1 MRCDLFQLEKSK
13 HQTVM
18 ENMLIEEETVLSVKV
33 CSKSQFYY
41 ISSISVCSG
50 RSRKSSKKLAKVMCK
65 SQSSCNL
72 NRLNDAFVHSMILT
86 FTNKNVNLG
95 FKNVKP

>member
-1 MRCDLFQLEKSK
+1 
-13 HQTVM
+13 M
-18 ENMLIEEETVLSVKV
+18 ENMFIEEETVLSIKM

-41 ISSISVCSG
+41 ISSVSVSSG

-72 NRLNDAFVHSMILT
+72 NRMNAAFVHSMVLT
-86 FTNKNVNLG
+86 FTNKNVSLG